1 MNLLAQLQ
9 CNPEI
14 KVTIMHLEHFTTHET
29 LDNISNQSFLA
40 DWDKVTQ
47 ATIVSDIIVLTILAS
62 LLQPQAGCVP
72 VFPLDSYVD
81 SGATYTFLYSS
92 SVLSLYA
99 FLKTCCTQWV
109 FDNRTLIG
117 RSFPSWLV
125 PIL

>member
-47 ATIVSDIIVLTILAS
+47 ATIVSDIIVIVLTILAS
-62 LLQPQAGCVP
+62 LLQDGYQFYKVK
-72 VFPLDSYVD
+72 S
-81 SGATYTFLYSS
+81 
-92 SVLSLYA
+92 
-99 FLKTCCTQWV
+99 
-109 FDNRTLIG
+109 N
-117 RSFPSWLV
+117 
-125 PIL
+125 